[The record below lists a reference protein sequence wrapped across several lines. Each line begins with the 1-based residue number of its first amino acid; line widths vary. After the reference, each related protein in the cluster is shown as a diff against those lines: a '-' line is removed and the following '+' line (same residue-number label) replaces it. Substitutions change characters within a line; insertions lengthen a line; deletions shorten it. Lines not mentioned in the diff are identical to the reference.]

1 MNKRSQVEEAHGKEG
16 LSGGEVIVEKSRVV
30 EAMGKIESLLK
41 RGSNHN
47 TSDVV
52 RFLLRSIG
60 RH

>member
-1 MNKRSQVEEAHGKEG
+1 MEEAHGKEG

-30 EAMGKIESLLK
+30 EAMGKIESLLE